1 MEHPFL
7 SSQSLAD
14 KTIEELQTS
23 ITDLTNKLSFA
34 YRTGNR
40 PLINQ
45 LQMVIESYR
54 NQASK
59 KMDEIFKKQNI
70 QTNVNIEKEGERG
83 NKNRT

>member
-7 SSQSLAD
+7 SSQSLSD

-23 ITDLTNKLSFA
+23 ITDLNNKLTFA

-70 QTNVNIEKEGERG
+70 QTNVNIQKEGEIG
-83 NKNRT
+83 NKSRT